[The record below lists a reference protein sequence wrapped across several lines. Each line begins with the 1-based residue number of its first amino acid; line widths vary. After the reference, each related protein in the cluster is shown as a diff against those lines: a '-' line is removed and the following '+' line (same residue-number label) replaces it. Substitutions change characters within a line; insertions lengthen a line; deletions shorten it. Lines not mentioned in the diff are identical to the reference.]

1 MENLKEIFNNILDN
15 ITGIFEFINNI
26 IEFIK
31 NFFNM
36 LPSPFK
42 EILIILVPI
51 ITVIFIIKLKKG
63 I

>member
-1 MENLKEIFNNILDN
+1 MENLKEIFNNILEN

-36 LPSPFK
+36 FPSPFK
-42 EILIILVPI
+42 EILIIFIPI
-51 ITVIFIIKLKKG
+51 ITIIFIMRLKKG
-63 I
+63 L